1 MIDRIP
7 ILRIRDL
14 LLVSIQADLHDILVE
29 QLQSDIL
36 KELERKSARG
46 LVLDIS
52 ALNILDT
59 YTVRAFVHTAQM
71 ARLMGTR
78 TIVSGMTPA
87 IAMTLTEMGFS
98 AGGFETALDLE
109 SALTALSTQDADE
122 D

>member
-36 KELERKSARG
+36 KELERKSAQG

-52 ALNILDT
+52 ALLVLDT
-59 YTVRAFVHTAQM
+59 YTARAFVHTAQM

-109 SALTALSTQDADE
+109 SALTALSTHDSDE

>member
-52 ALNILDT
+52 ALNIVDT
-59 YTVRAFVHTAQM
+59 YTARAFVHTAQM

-87 IAMTLTEMGFS
+87 IAMTLTEMGVS

>member
-1 MIDRIP
+1 MVDRIP

-14 LLVSIQADLHDILVE
+14 LLVSIQVDLHDLLVE

-52 ALNILDT
+52 ALNLLDT
-59 YTVRAFVHTAQM
+59 YTARAFVHTAQM
-71 ARLMGTR
+71 AKLMGTR

-98 AGGFETALDLE
+98 ASGFETALDLE
-109 SALTALSTQDADE
+109 SALTALSFDDE
-122 D
+122 EE